1 MKKYTIIHYYDAA
14 IAVEVLANSEE
25 EAREAAKG
33 VYYDPSDLHL
43 ERNGSEIIEATDIP
57 DLSEVIEKAEAII
70 REAERLDMDI
80 NLDPWPKVTTEWWN
94 GTYMEH
100 RHQIITNIFWD
111 YDRNEIGFN
120 TDESAADYG
129 LSELTDIEQH
139 NICTQI
145 INDVKL

>member
-14 IAVEVLANSEE
+14 IAVEVLANSED

-33 VYYDPSDLHL
+33 IYYDPNDLHL
-43 ERNGSEIIEATDIP
+43 ERNGSEIIDATDVP
-57 DLSEVIEKAEAII
+57 NLSDVIEQAEAII
-70 REAERLDMDI
+70 KEAEQEDKEVK
-80 NLDPWPKVTTEWWN
+80 LDPWPKVTTEYWN

-111 YDRNEIGFN
+111 YERNEIGFN

-129 LSELTDIEQH
+129 LSELSDIEQH

-145 INDVKL
+145 INNVKL